1 MCGIVG
7 TINVENSTEAIRM
20 MLHALQNRGQQAAG
34 IVTLDGTKK
43 HEYRAPGT
51 VIEFPLEELD
61 SLVGNIGIGH
71 NRYATAA
78 NSSGPKNMQP
88 FLMTVD
94 NEPIAIAHNGNF
106 TNTQTLREEEL
117 KGVPFVSESDTEVF
131 FRLLLRAWRSGSF
144 EDSVIKTLAQVQ
156 GSCSAVVALP
166 GRLIAIRDSTGNRPL
181 FWGRSGDGYVVASEN
196 CALDAIGVFIWH
208 EVAPGTIVTFTDDG
222 QVIVSKEFGD
232 GKRRFCPFE
241 LIYFAQITSTIYG
254 IPIANIRESFGQEL
268 ALEHPVEADIILG
281 VPDSG
286 TLSAVGYSQKNQ
298 SGTFD
303 LALAMRRHNTG
314 RSFTRS
320 GQAKRERVVA
330 DKFAFATEKIRGKR
344 AVVVDDS
351 LVRGTTSTS
360 ITEQLRNRGATE
372 VHWRIPSPPVTGP
385 CHYGIATKAGE
396 LLATDHSVEEMRDI
410 IGADSL
416 EFLSLGA
423 FKRVIASYGV
433 SPDDCCFGCID
444 GNYWHTS

>member
-7 TINVENSTEAIRM
+7 TINIDQTSEAIRM

-51 VIEFPLEELD
+51 VIDFPLEELN
-61 SLVGNIGIGH
+61 SLVGTIGIGH

-94 NEPIAIAHNGNF
+94 DEPIAIAHNGNF
-106 TNTQTLREEEL
+106 TNTTSLREKEL

-131 FRLLLRAWRSGSF
+131 FRLLLRAWRTGSF
-144 EDSVIKTLAQVQ
+144 EDSVIKSLAQVQ

-166 GRLIAIRDSTGNRPL
+166 GRLVAIRDSTGNRPL
-181 FWGRSGDGYVVASEN
+181 FWGKIGNGYVVASEN
-196 CALDAIGVFIWH
+196 CAIDAIDGFIWN
-208 EVAPGTIVTFTDDG
+208 EVAPGTIVTFTDDRK
-222 QVIVSKEFGD
+222 VIISKEFGD
-232 GKRRFCPFE
+232 GKRRFCSFE
-241 LIYFAQITSTIYG
+241 LVYFAQITSTIYG
-254 IPIANIRESFGQEL
+254 IPVADIRQSFGREL
-268 ALEHPVEADIILG
+268 AREHPVEADVILG
-281 VPDSG
+281 IPDSG
-286 TLSAVGYSQKNQ
+286 TLSAIGFSEKNG
-298 SGTFD
+298 SGIFQPHTII
-303 LALAMRRHNTG
+303 RRHNTG
-314 RSFTRS
+314 RTFTRS
-320 GQAKRERVVA
+320 AQQKRVRAVA
-330 DKFAFATEKIRGKR
+330 DKFGFTSEKIRGKR
-344 AVVVDDS
+344 VVVVDDS

-360 ITEQLRNRGATE
+360 IIEQLRNRSATE
-372 VHWRIPSPPVTGP
+372 VHLRIPSPPVTGP

-396 LLATDHSVEEMRDI
+396 LLADGHTIEEMCDH

-416 EFLSLGA
+416 EFLSLEA

-433 SPDDCCFGCID
+433 SPDDCCFACID
-444 GNYWHTS
+444 GNYWHKT

>member
-7 TINVENSTEAIRM
+7 TINIDQTSEAIRM

-34 IVTLDGTKK
+34 IVTLDGIKK

-61 SLVGNIGIGH
+61 SLVGSIGIGH

-106 TNTQTLREEEL
+106 TNTASLREKEL

-144 EDSVIKTLAQVQ
+144 EHSVIKTLAQVQ

-166 GRLIAIRDSTGNRPL
+166 GRLVAIRDSTGNRPL
-181 FWGRSGDGYVVASEN
+181 FWGHCGTGYVVASET
-196 CALDAIGVFIWH
+196 CALDAIDVLDWH
-208 EVAPGTIVTFTDDG
+208 EVAPGTIVTFSDDG
-222 QVIVSKEFGD
+222 TVTTSKEFGD

-241 LIYFAQITSTIYG
+241 LVYFAQITSIIYG
-254 IPIANIRESFGQEL
+254 IPVADIRESFGEEL

-281 VPDSG
+281 IPDSG
-286 TLSAVGYSQKNQ
+286 TLSAVGYSRKNQ
-298 SGTFD
+298 SGTFN

-314 RSFTRS
+314 RTFIRP
-320 GQAKRERVVA
+320 GQALRARGVA
-330 DKFAFATEKIRGKR
+330 EKFGFSTEKIRNKR

-396 LLATDHSVEEMRDI
+396 LLATEHTVEEMRDH

-416 EFLSLGA
+416 EFLSLEA
-423 FKRVIASYGV
+423 FKRVILSYGV
-433 SPDDCCFGCID
+433 SPDDCCFACMD
-444 GNYWHTS
+444 GNYWHKT